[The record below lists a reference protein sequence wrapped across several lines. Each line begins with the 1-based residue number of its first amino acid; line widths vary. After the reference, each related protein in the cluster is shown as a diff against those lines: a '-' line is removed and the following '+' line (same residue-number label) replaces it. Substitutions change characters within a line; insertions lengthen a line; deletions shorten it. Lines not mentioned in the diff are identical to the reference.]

1 MNKLSLLLLLLFLV
15 PAAFAQSNGNGGCV
29 AVATGLLQGDAADFR
44 DTFSATKVVDV
55 DFAILFTP
63 GSVNR
68 FADTHTV
75 EFRIFTPRGH
85 LYQSITIPF
94 TSDPA
99 AKGKRVKI
107 EGYPDPQPVSL
118 LTDVTYLKNKHLLV
132 KVALPVAGT
141 PIISN
146 SLYGQWRAEA
156 YVDDEPVGCAKP
168 ALFTITQ

>member
-1 MNKLSLLLLLLFLV
+1 MKKLSLSLLLLLLV
-15 PAAFAQSNGNGGCV
+15 PAAFGQNGNGGCV
-29 AVATGLLQGDAADFR
+29 AIATGQLQGDSAQFG

-55 DFAILFTP
+55 DFALLFTP
-63 GSVNR
+63 GAVNR

-75 EFRIFTPRGH
+75 EFRVFTPRGH

-99 AKGKRVKI
+99 AKGKRIKI

-118 LTDVTYLKNKHLLV
+118 LTEVTYEKNKHLLV
-132 KVALPVAGT
+132 KTALPVAGT
-141 PIISN
+141 PIITN

-168 ALFTITQ
+168 VLFTIAQ